1 MAKQRSLGKGLG
13 ALIPGNSSYPAI
25 ETGSGE
31 AGKETVYN
39 LPIDL
44 IQPNPTQPRKDIKE
58 EGIEALASSIR
69 EHGIVQPL
77 VVRKKD
83 DDSGLYQIVAGERRW
98 RAARLAELDEIP
110 VRVFTGSDSEV
121 MEVSLIENIQ
131 REDLTPLEVAE
142 AIKQLIEHFS
152 LTQEM
157 VGKRLGWSRTAIANK
172 LRLLNLPS
180 PVKEMLNSSSLS
192 EGHAR
197 TLLSLTEDELRV
209 EFARQCVKNVWSVRQ
224 LEEKIRLYQS
234 RSNSNDYEI
243 DYDPYVIPPSIRS
256 ISRATGIKVK
266 VSGKPGQRKVS
277 LNGLT
282 EEQVDNMFRLLESNT
297 EQLFPGK

>member
-13 ALIPGNSSYPAI
+13 ALIPDNSSYPVV
-25 ETGSGE
+25 ETGSDDM
-31 AGKETVYN
+31 GKETVYN

-44 IQPNPTQPRKDIKE
+44 IQPNPSQPRKDIKE

-77 VVRKKD
+77 VVRKRD
-83 DDSGLYQIVAGERRW
+83 NDSGLYQIVAGERRW

-142 AIKQLIEHFS
+142 AIKQLIDHFS

-172 LRLLNLPS
+172 LRLLNLPN
-180 PVKEMLNSSSLS
+180 PVKEMLNMSSLS

-197 TLLSLTEDELRV
+197 TLLSLPDDELRI
-209 EFARQCVKNVWSVRQ
+209 EFARQCVNNGWSVRQ
-224 LEEKIRLYQS
+224 LEEKIKLYQS
-234 RSNSNDYEI
+234 RSNTKDYEV
-243 DYDPYVIPPSIRS
+243 DYDLYVIPPSIRS
-256 ISRATGIKVK
+256 LSRATGIKVK
-266 VSGKPGQRKVS
+266 VSGKHGQRKVS

-282 EEQVDNMFRLLESNT
+282 EEQVENMFQLLESSA
-297 EQLFPGK
+297 EQIFPGK